1 MAKNNKEISNWTG
14 WVFFGG
20 FMMIVVGLF
29 QAIAGLTG
37 LLRHSYYVVSS
48 NSGLL
53 VFNYK
58 AWGWIDLVIG
68 LVVLLAGFSLLHG
81 SNWARFVGICVA
93 ALSFFAN
100 VVTLKEFPVWSI
112 VLMFIDVMVI
122 YAISVHGGE
131 LKD

>member
-1 MAKNNKEISNWTG
+1 MAKNDNQISNWTG

-37 LLRHSYYVVSS
+37 LIRHSFYVVSS

-68 LVVLLAGFSLLHG
+68 VIVLMAGFSILHG
-81 SNWARFVGICVA
+81 STWARFVGIVFA
-93 ALSFFAN
+93 TLSIFAN
-100 VVTLKEFPVWSI
+100 IATAREFPLWSI
-112 VLMFIDVMVI
+112 ALVVIDVLVI
-122 YAISVHGGE
+122 YAIAVHGGE